1 MAVPARVAPYIAERS
16 CDKILGSCS
25 GYRRSAAHAR
35 LADSA
40 MPLRGTT
47 GRLRQQQRMA
57 RLGSKQR
64 TIADGPPDD
73 ALAP

>member
-1 MAVPARVAPYIAERS
+1 MVLPSVPATKFSVLAVAIA
-16 CDKILGSCS
+16 G
-25 GYRRSAAHAR
+25 SAAHAR